1 MPDSITPPSAP
12 NNWRQLPSYPQ
23 KPGVAGVLA
32 GQHGG
37 VLIAAGGANF
47 PDRPP
52 WEGGTKNYY
61 DDIHVLLPGATEW
74 MPAGR
79 LPEPRGYSAVV
90 SVPGGVLVLG
100 GENAD
105 KVFPD
110 TLWLR
115 WDGRQVAVSAGPAL
129 PAATTC
135 PAAVLSEEHVYL
147 ASGYAAGPLRRSQ
160 AAFWRLDLCNIAA
173 GWITQPVWP
182 GPSRGQG
189 VMAALAGSVYLFS
202 GMETGAG
209 PDGQP
214 RVSYLTDAYRFRP
227 GAGWERLPDLP
238 RSAIAAPS
246 PAPVSPAAARIFLLG
261 GVDGRLAGKQPRDT
275 RVPDS
280 IIYFDVAA
288 GEWKDWPQRW
298 PDPVVTAPAVPWGGE
313 WVIVS
318 GETMAAVRTPH
329 VWAWKTE
336 GVPVPDAPRR

>member
-1 MPDSITPPSAP
+1 MPNAISSPSSP
-12 NNWRQLPSYPQ
+12 QSWRQLPSYPQ
-23 KPGVAGVLA
+23 NLGVAGVLA

-52 WEGGTKNYY
+52 WEGGTKKYY

-100 GENAD
+100 GENAGT
-105 KVFPD
+105 VFAD

-115 WDGRQVAVSAGPAL
+115 WDGQQVVVSAGPVL

-135 PAAVLSEEHVYL
+135 PAAVQLDEHVYL
-147 ASGYAAGPLRRSQ
+147 AAGYAAGPSRHSKR
-160 AAFWRLDLCNIAA
+160 AFWRLDLQRVDA
-173 GWITQPVWP
+173 GWMTLPVWP
-182 GPSRGQG
+182 GPSRGQS
-189 VMAALAGSVYLFS
+189 VMAALAGAVYLFS
-202 GMETGAG
+202 GIETCAGA
-209 PDGQP
+209 DGHP
-214 RVSYLTDAYRFRP
+214 KVSYLTDAYRFRSE
-227 GAGWERLPDLP
+227 AGWETLPDLP

-246 PAPVSPAAARIFLLG
+246 PAPVSSTASRIFLLG
-261 GVDGRLAGKQPRDT
+261 GVDGRLVGKQPRDT

-280 IIYFDVAA
+280 IIFFDLAS
-288 GEWKDWPQRW
+288 GGWKVWPQRW
-298 PDPVVTAPAVPWGGE
+298 PDPVVTAPAVHWGNE
-313 WVIVS
+313 WIIVS

-329 VWAWKTE
+329 AWAWKAE
-336 GVPVPDAPRR
+336 